1 MLIQAGRQ
9 RGFSLIELMV
19 TIAVMVLLALLA
31 VPSLSQYVENTKIH
45 STAELLYASVQ
56 QARTE
61 AIRRNANVE
70 LVFTDQPP
78 TAASVETTGL
88 TTNGPNWLIR
98 AVPPVPSG
106 THTFIEGKSGA
117 EGGGR
122 AGGGTS
128 TVMAASASAV
138 SFNPFGALATAG
150 DLTVNLSNQ
159 GGTCAP
165 AGATRC
171 LRVVVS
177 TGGQA
182 RLCDPAVTDA
192 SDTRKC

>member
-1 MLIQAGRQ
+1 VLNTSAA

-19 TIAVMVLLALLA
+19 TLAVMAILALL
-31 VPSLSQYVENTKIH
+31 VSPSMARYTENAKVH
-45 STAELLYASVQ
+45 ATAELFYASVQ

-61 AIRRNANVE
+61 AIRRNASVE
-70 LVFTDQPP
+70 LVLTSQAP
-78 TAASVETTGL
+78 TAANVETTGL
-88 TTNGPNWLIR
+88 AAGGPNWMVR
-98 AVPPVPSG
+98 QAPATSSG
-106 THTFIEGKSGA
+106 THVFIEGKAGA

-128 TVMAASASAV
+128 VVIAASTS
-138 SFNPFGALATAG
+138 SLEFTTLGALDATAAA
-150 DLTVNLSNQ
+150 TVNFSSQ

-165 AGATRC
+165 AGETRC

-182 RLCDPAVTDA
+182 RLCDPAVTA
-192 SDTRKC
+192 ANDTRKC